1 MFGDCRLLKILRL
14 PHFSS
19 LIFIKKQPTNK
30 FNSRSKLRIEGL
42 RNKRFV
48 VLKNRILIKQFKAH
62 VIRCLK
68 AINYSGIF
76 CYV

>member
-1 MFGDCRLLKILRL
+1 MFGDCGLLKILRL

-19 LIFIKKQPTNK
+19 PIFYKKQPTNK
-30 FNSRSKLRIEGL
+30 FNSRSKLHIDGL

-48 VLKNRILIKQFKAH
+48 VRKTRILIKQFKAH

-76 CYV
+76 CYL